1 MCYQCE
7 WCFLSTFV
15 LSRSVMA
22 FEGPAAGTPST
33 GDIPVL
39 ISEDKFALIAA
50 RMDRVALFQPF
61 SVVMGDY
68 LG

>member
-1 MCYQCE
+1 
-7 WCFLSTFV
+7 
-15 LSRSVMA
+15 MA

-68 LG
+68 PG